1 MGKKMTKKGAIQV
14 TSALDNLAQLFEDRH
29 STMGVPAR
37 VAKEFALRC
46 DLLADFIEKKA
57 GLKKALTGDDP
68 VKEPGFNPEEVGE
81 EVGGPIEGD
90 GDESYMDDEFTQQ
103 ENRELRERVEDG
115 DLGMTP
121 VEDEQKPQPGKQA
134 NFTLAAA
141 VDALNRGITAAV
153 GKMSDAEVTG
163 YIKDLTAA
171 EAQLGEIELEI
182 AKVAG
187 ELLKRK
193 EDLEASHKKML
204 DEFGD
209 KLPETVKGEKK
220 KITELRECLFSYTK
234 VSRENAPSAKVFKEK
249 SLEQIEVQL
258 GAAVRKAVSDI
269 MDVVN
274 KENMSITKASLKDLA
289 YSVKTGAQ
297 HEAGVMDF
305 LTAVGN
311 FFSKIF
317 KPLVNLFDKAASVIK
332 RSVDNATDIYADY
345 EKAMKAV
352 GKTAAEDGLDE
363 TEAGRSWNGDRS
375 KPDDGKPYYPGKR
388 KDIGADPLAGSD
400 GSFQR
405 QKYNEW
411 YRDNV
416 MKQAAED
423 ETDDQ
428 VEAEDEEVKKEASF
442 SSKIDLFA

>member
-1 MGKKMTKKGAIQV
+1 MGKTMTKKGAIQV
-14 TSALDNLAQLFEDRH
+14 TSALDNLAQLFEDQH
-29 STMGVPAR
+29 VAMGVPAR

-81 EVGGPIEGD
+81 EVGGPLEGD
-90 GDESYMDDEFTQQ
+90 GDEAYMKDEFTQQ

-153 GKMSDAEVTG
+153 GKMSDAEVSG
-163 YIKDLTAA
+163 YVKDLTKA
-171 EAQLGEIELEI
+171 EQQLTELQMEI

-187 ELLKRK
+187 DLLKRQ
-193 EDLEASHKKML
+193 EELEASHKKML
-204 DEFGD
+204 KEFGD
-209 KLPETVKGEKK
+209 KLPETLKGQGKA
-220 KITELRECLFSYTK
+220 IVELKDCLINYTK
-234 VSRENAPSAKVFKEK
+234 VAGSNPPTVDVVKAKT
-249 SLEQIEVQL
+249 LEQVEIQFSAE
-258 GAAVRKAVSDI
+258 VRKAVSDI
-269 MDVVN
+269 IDAVV
-274 KENMSITKASLKDLA
+274 KENTSVKAAALKGLSYSL
-289 YSVKTGAQ
+289 KTGAR

-311 FFSKIF
+311 FFSKMF
-317 KPLVNLFDKAASVIK
+317 KPLIALVGKATNVIK
-332 RSVDNATDIYADY
+332 NAVGKATDSFADY
-345 EKAMKAV
+345 EKALKAV
-352 GKTAAEDGLDE
+352 GKT
-363 TEAGRSWNGDRS
+363 
-375 KPDDGKPYYPGKR
+375 
-388 KDIGADPLAGSD
+388 
-400 GSFQR
+400 
-405 QKYNEW
+405 
-411 YRDNV
+411 
-416 MKQAAED
+416 AAED

-428 VEAEDEEVKKEASF
+428 VEAEDEEEEVKKEASF